1 MTSICA
7 YSSYTTHGSR
17 RPPCTARACRLW
29 DSGVPALLT
38 SSGCSG
44 PRTVPCRAAPT
55 NFLARRQLHCSLCRY
70 LHAMPH
76 YQYQCTRCGR
86 HSRNH
91 WFSIGFQR
99 VSGRSHVAVPVTV
112 YVFHV
117 QFPFQF
123 PICSSQFP
131 VSNFSFPWFP
141 FPASGQ
147 VGSQPKLGNADGAG
161 PWRQHVLDESA

>member
-1 MTSICA
+1 MRQCHPSFVSFAHSMTSICA
-7 YSSYTTHGSR
+7 YASYSTPCPR

-44 PRTVPCRAAPT
+44 PRTVPCRAVPT
-55 NFLARRQLHCSLCRY
+55 NFLARRPLHCSPCRHP
-70 LHAMPH
+70 HAMPH
-76 YQYQCTRCGR
+76 YQCQCTRCGR

-123 PICSSQFP
+123 PHLQSPLPRFEPFISLVPIPSFGSS
-131 VSNFSFPWFP
+131 W
-141 FPASGQ
+141 
-147 VGSQPKLGNADGAG
+147 L
-161 PWRQHVLDESA
+161 SA

>member
-1 MTSICA
+1 MAHHPFFASFGHSMTSICA

-76 YQYQCTRCGR
+76 YQCQCTRCGR

-112 YVFHV
+112 YVFPCSV
-117 QFPFQF
+117 
-123 PICSSQFP
+123 PIPVPHLQFP
-131 VSNFSFPWFP
+131 VPRFELFIPLVPIPSF
-141 FPASGQ
+141 
-147 VGSQPKLGNADGAG
+147 GSSWL
-161 PWRQHVLDESA
+161 SA